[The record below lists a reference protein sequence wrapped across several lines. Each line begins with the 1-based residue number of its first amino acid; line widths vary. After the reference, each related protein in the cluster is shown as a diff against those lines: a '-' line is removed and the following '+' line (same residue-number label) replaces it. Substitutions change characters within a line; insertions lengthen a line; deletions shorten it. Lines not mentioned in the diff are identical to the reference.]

1 MDVGTI
7 VKAALAR
14 GAAAPPSTD
23 EDPVALARQALVELG
38 FSSATATQ
46 AVERATAHV
55 GTAVELGELIKQALR
70 WCG

>member
-1 MDVGTI
+1 M
-7 VKAALAR
+7 KAALAC

-23 EDPVALARQALVELG
+23 EDPVVLARRALVQLG

-46 AVERATAHV
+46 AIDPMRATAHV
-55 GTAVELGELIKQALR
+55 GTAVELSELIKQALR

>member
-1 MDVGTI
+1 VGTI

-14 GAAAPPSTD
+14 GAAPQPTD
-23 EDPVALARQALVELG
+23 EEDPVALARQALVQAG

-70 WCG
+70 WCA